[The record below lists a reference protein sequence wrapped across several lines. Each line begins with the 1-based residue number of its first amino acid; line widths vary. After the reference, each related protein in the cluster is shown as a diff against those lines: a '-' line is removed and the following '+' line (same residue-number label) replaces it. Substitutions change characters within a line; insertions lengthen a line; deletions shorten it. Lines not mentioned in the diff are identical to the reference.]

1 MTVEQTAPVVDQPA
15 SAPRP
20 AKHIFGLRQGAGD
33 NYPVFRDDYEA
44 RLPEDPYCEETAPN
58 ARVWRVY
65 EEETA
70 VFDATMVEQ
79 HRDGLDVML
88 VFVSFFRLFTL
99 LLG

>member
-1 MTVEQTAPVVDQPA
+1 M
-15 SAPRP
+15 
-20 AKHIFGLRQGAGD
+20 RQGAGD
-33 NYPVFRDDYEA
+33 KPPVFHDDYEA

-88 VFVSFFRLFTL
+88 VFVSFFSSFSFL
-99 LLG
+99 LD